1 MKTFRA
7 SRTAVL
13 SAGLMVFG
21 LTIIACNQQPKSS
34 QEEDKEIRQKS
45 AEATATVKKGAE
57 ETAAET
63 KQAAAKAEEKLD
75 AVAAGVKD
83 GLNSNTRIDLNSATA
98 EKISTLPGI
107 DLKKADQIVKDRP
120 YGSSHDLVAKGILS
134 ESQFERISPQV
145 TAR

>member
-1 MKTFRA
+1 MKTFGMSRIA
-7 SRTAVL
+7 SF
-13 SAGLMVFG
+13 SAGLMVLG
-21 LTIIACNQQPKSS
+21 LTMVACNQQPKSS

-45 AEATATVKKGAE
+45 AEATATVKQEAQV
-57 ETAAET
+57 TAAET

-75 AVAAGVKD
+75 AFAAGVKD

-98 EKISTLPGI
+98 EKMSTLPGI
-107 DLKKADQIVKDRP
+107 DLKKANQIVKDRP
-120 YGSSHDLVAKGILS
+120 YGSSHELVAKGILS

>member
-1 MKTFRA
+1 MKTFRM
-7 SRTAVL
+7 SRIAL
-13 SAGLMVFG
+13 FSAGLMLLG
-21 LTIIACNQQPKSS
+21 LTIVACNQQPKSS
-34 QEEDKEIRQKS
+34 QEADKEIRQKS
-45 AEATATVKKGAE
+45 AEVTATVKKGAE

-63 KQAAAKAEEKLD
+63 KDAAAKAEEKLD

-98 EKISTLPGI
+98 EEISTLPGI
-107 DLKKADQIVKDRP
+107 DLKKANQIVKDRP

-134 ESQFERISPQV
+134 ESHFERISPQV